1 MTQGGLRPPFLL
13 FAPGRL
19 VGPASL
25 CCPPRVRPPDP
36 DLLGPLSGLPRGVTS
51 YGRFGER
58 PSTYTKVYE
67 GRNVLKRLRS
77 AYSGSGTGGG
87 FRGVCVGL
95 WVVCEILHTYRCM
108 LWISGGARAVIEY
121 WADDASQTIY
131 MSKCVG
137 VAKIGLAVLL
147 GSLDFHVN
155 AIYGGGKDTRIEQ
168 VFDCN
173 DITPQVF
180 HYISLHIV
188 HVRYRTSVCQ
198 VGPLGCG

>member
-1 MTQGGLRPPFLL
+1 M
-13 FAPGRL
+13 
-19 VGPASL
+19 
-25 CCPPRVRPPDP
+25 VRPP
-36 DLLGPLSGLPRGVTS
+36 GACGGLSRGVTS

-58 PSTYTKVYE
+58 PSTYTKVYG

-87 FRGVCVGL
+87 FGEVWWEF

-108 LWISGGARAVIEY
+108 LWISGGARTVIEY
-121 WADDASQTIY
+121 WADGASQSIY

-155 AIYGGGKDTRIEQ
+155 AIYGGEKTLAS
-168 VFDCN
+168 N
-173 DITPQVF
+173 
-180 HYISLHIV
+180 
-188 HVRYRTSVCQ
+188 VCSIATI
-198 VGPLGCG
+198 